1 MNSLIEQS
9 NSECLCLRKKKHWM
23 TSQQTYSF
31 KEKLW
36 LKARRNRVIYTKFA
50 YIVSKN
56 LLAFPEDYYS
66 KLRFF
71 KNFGQASLCLRV
83 YDTTIYAGFSMMLH
97 DKMDILDRLTR
108 YCGLLVKM
116 IKRRPK
122 FYPQLVDAQDRKTW
136 FEIQFLLNHID
147 HCIMMMQFYFQ
158 SHTKESSDIEFER
171 HICLLSTFRF

>member
-31 KEKLW
+31 KEKFW

-56 LLAFPEDYYS
+56 LLAFPEDSYA
-66 KLRFF
+66 KLRFLDRPRCV
-71 KNFGQASLCLRV
+71 SV
-83 YDTTIYAGFSMMLH
+83 YTIQQYTQVFSMALH
-97 DKMDILDRLTR
+97 DKMDIFDRLTS
-108 YCGLLVKM
+108 GLLVKM

-122 FYPQLVDAQDRKTW
+122 FCKQLVDTQDLKT
-136 FEIQFLLNHID
+136 
-147 HCIMMMQFYFQ
+147 
-158 SHTKESSDIEFER
+158 
-171 HICLLSTFRF
+171 

>member
-9 NSECLCLRKKKHWM
+9 NSECVCLRKKKHWM
-23 TSQQTYSF
+23 TSQQTYSS
-31 KEKLW
+31 KEKFW
-36 LKARRNRVIYTKFA
+36 LKAPTNRVIYTKFA

-56 LLAFPEDYYS
+56 LLAFPEDSYA
-66 KLRFF
+66 KLRFLDRPRCV
-71 KNFGQASLCLRV
+71 SV
-83 YDTTIYAGFSMMLH
+83 YTIQQYTQVFSMALH
-97 DKMDILDRLTR
+97 DKMDIFDRLTR

-147 HCIMMMQFYFQ
+147 HCIMMMQFYF
-158 SHTKESSDIEFER
+158 
-171 HICLLSTFRF
+171 

>member
-1 MNSLIEQS
+1 MSLS
-9 NSECLCLRKKKHWM
+9 WKKKHWM

-31 KEKLW
+31 KEKFW
-36 LKARRNRVIYTKFA
+36 LKARRNRVIYTEFA

-56 LLAFPEDYYS
+56 LLAFPEDSYA
-66 KLRFF
+66 KLRFL
-71 KNFGQASLCLRV
+71 NRPRCVSV
-83 YDTTIYAGFSMMLH
+83 YTIQQYTQVFSMALH
-97 DKMDILDRLTR
+97 DKMDIFNRLTR

-122 FYPQLVDAQDRKTW
+122 FYPQLVDAQDLKTW

-158 SHTKESSDIEFER
+158 SHTKGSSDIEFER

>member
-1 MNSLIEQS
+1 
-9 NSECLCLRKKKHWM
+9 M
-23 TSQQTYSF
+23 TSQQKYSS
-31 KEKLW
+31 KEKFW
-36 LKARRNRVIYTKFA
+36 LKLCRNRVIYTKFA

-122 FYPQLVDAQDRKTW
+122 FCAQLVDTQDLKT
-136 FEIQFLLNHID
+136 
-147 HCIMMMQFYFQ
+147 
-158 SHTKESSDIEFER
+158 
-171 HICLLSTFRF
+171 